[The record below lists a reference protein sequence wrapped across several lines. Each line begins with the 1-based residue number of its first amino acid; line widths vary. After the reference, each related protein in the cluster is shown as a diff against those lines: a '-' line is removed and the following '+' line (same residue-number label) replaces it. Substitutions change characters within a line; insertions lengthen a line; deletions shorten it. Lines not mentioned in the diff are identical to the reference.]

1 MPKIHLTTFIKAPV
15 DRVFDL
21 SRNISLYKK
30 ALQDRKEKISSG
42 AASNL
47 VSSGETVTLHARHFG
62 KTRMV
67 TARVME
73 INKPLTLVEEQVK
86 GDLKAFRHERHFKE
100 IDNGTILIDMV
111 EFEGPRDMI
120 GNLFSQ
126 FFLKNYIEKILLQ
139 RNELIRQYAESD
151 KWRAVMN

>member
-1 MPKIHLTTFIKAPV
+1 MPKIHLTTFIKAPAE
-15 DRVFDL
+15 RVFDL

-30 ALQDRKEKISSG
+30 ALQNRKEKISSG

-47 VSSGETVTLHARHFG
+47 VSSGETVTIHARHFG
-62 KTRMV
+62 KTRMI
-67 TARVME
+67 TARIIEV
-73 INKPLTLVEEQVK
+73 NKPLTLVEEQVK

-100 IDNGTILIDMV
+100 IDNGTIMIDMV

-120 GNLFSQ
+120 GSIFSS
-126 FFLKNYIEKILLQ
+126 FFLKTYFEKIFQQ

>member
-1 MPKIHLTTFIKAPV
+1 MPTIHLTTFIKAPV

-30 ALQDRKEKISSG
+30 ALQDSNEKISSG

-47 VSSGETVTLHARHFG
+47 VCAGETITLHARHLG
-62 KTRMV
+62 KTRMI

-73 INKPLTLVEEQVK
+73 INKPLSLVEEQVK
-86 GDLKAFRHERHFKE
+86 GDLKCYRHERHFKE
-100 IDNGTILIDMV
+100 IENGTIMIDML
-111 EFEGPRDMI
+111 EFEGPRDI
-120 GNLFSQ
+120 LGSLLSQ
-126 FFLKNYIEKILLQ
+126 FYLKNYLERIIKQ

-151 KWRAVMN
+151 KWRAIMN